1 MCPWASR
8 LQGWEGVLWDVVNR
22 EIFLAKSGIKMNIKY
37 EAEVTIWG
45 QYILGVEVGDAFV

>member
-1 MCPWASR
+1 M
-8 LQGWEGVLWDVVNR
+8 VNR
-22 EIFLAKSGIKMNIKY
+22 EIFLAKSRIKMNIKY